1 MMKRSSLKK
10 KNGLSWL
17 RSDYDLYLML
27 LPCLCFFILFKY
39 VPMAGII
46 MAFQDYTIAG
56 GLLGSEFVGLK
67 HFKEMFQ
74 QPGFLDA
81 LRNALYI
88 NFWKYLIYTPAP
100 LILAIMI
107 NEVRRGWAKKTIQT
121 ICYFP
126 NFISW
131 IIVFGI
137 LTNLLNVQSGLV
149 NRVLSAMGLKPIAF
163 MISKQ
168 YFVPLLV
175 ITDVWKYVGID
186 SIVYLSALTGI
197 DPGLYEA
204 AKLDGANKMQQ
215 IRHITVPGVSSTF
228 FIMLILSLGRILDA
242 GHDQIIAL
250 YSKPVYEVADV
261 LTTYIYRT
269 GIGSMRFS
277 YSAAVGLFSS
287 LIGLIMVCLSNWLS
301 RKYNQS
307 SVW

>member
-1 MMKRSSLKK
+1 M
-10 KNGLSWL
+10 
-17 RSDYDLYLML
+17 
-27 LPCLCFFILFKY
+27 
-39 VPMAGII
+39 
-46 MAFQDYTIAG
+46 
-56 GLLGSEFVGLK
+56 
-67 HFKEMFQ
+67 
-74 QPGFLDA
+74 
-81 LRNALYI
+81 
-88 NFWKYLIYTPAP
+88 
-100 LILAIMI
+100 
-107 NEVRRGWAKKTIQT
+107 
-121 ICYFP
+121 
-126 NFISW
+126 
-131 IIVFGI
+131 
-137 LTNLLNVQSGLV
+137 
-149 NRVLSAMGLKPIAF
+149 
-163 MISKQ
+163 
-168 YFVPLLV
+168 
-175 ITDVWKYVGID
+175 GID

-269 GIGSMRFS
+269 GISSMRFS